1 MAKAFVNW
9 SQKLVV
15 GSVRSRLAIYRF
27 VHYFVLCSLLL
38 LSFFLRLFISSIVV
52 ICGSTTAICMNGL
65 NEAVVSRFSWKL

>member
-27 VHYFVLCSLLL
+27 VHYFSFVLCSLL

-52 ICGSTTAICMNGL
+52 ICGSTTAI
-65 NEAVVSRFSWKL
+65 